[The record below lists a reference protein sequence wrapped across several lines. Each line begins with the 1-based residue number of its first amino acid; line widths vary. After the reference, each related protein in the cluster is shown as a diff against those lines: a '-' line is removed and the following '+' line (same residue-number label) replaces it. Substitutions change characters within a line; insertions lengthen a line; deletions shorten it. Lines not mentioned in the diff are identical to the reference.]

1 MPTGPAKADSSS
13 EEVEELMSEE
23 IKNERNGRSSRDGRR
38 GPRPSRN
45 APVEKQ
51 VEDNEFEERIIE
63 IRRVTKVVAGGKN
76 LSFRVVAI
84 VGNREG
90 KVGMGIGSAREVPIA
105 IRKAVLEAK
114 KNVVEVSVR
123 NETIPHETLGRQ
135 DSAKI
140 MLKPAGPGTG
150 IIANSPV
157 RAVVELA
164 GVKNILTKSLG
175 SCNTLNMARAA
186 LNGLM
191 SLRAPQEFAKLRDT
205 SLKTVIHG
213 IDEEDGQ

>member
-1 MPTGPAKADSSS
+1 M
-13 EEVEELMSEE
+13 
-23 IKNERNGRSSRDGRR
+23 
-38 GPRPSRN
+38 
-45 APVEKQ
+45 
-51 VEDNEFEERIIE
+51 EDNEFEERIIE

-90 KVGMGIGSAREVPIA
+90 KVGLGIGSAREVPIA

-114 KNVVEVSVR
+114 KNIVEVSIR
-123 NETIPHETLGRQ
+123 NETVPHETVGKQ
-135 DSAKI
+135 DSARI

-175 SCNTLNMARAA
+175 SSNTLNMARAA
-186 LNGLM
+186 LNGLV
-191 SLRAPQEFAKLRDT
+191 SLRAPQEFARLRDI
-205 SLKTVIHG
+205 SLKAVFHG
-213 IDEEDGQ
+213 LGEEDGQ

>member
-1 MPTGPAKADSSS
+1 
-13 EEVEELMSEE
+13 MSEE
-23 IKNERNGRSSRDGRR
+23 MMNDRGSKPSREGRR
-38 GPRPSRN
+38 NPRTSRN

-90 KVGMGIGSAREVPIA
+90 KVGLGIGSAREVPTA

-114 KNVVEVSVR
+114 KNIVEVSIR
-123 NETIPHETLGRQ
+123 NETVPHETVGKQ
-135 DSAKI
+135 DSARI

-157 RAVVELA
+157 RAVV
-164 GVKNILTKSLG
+164 
-175 SCNTLNMARAA
+175 
-186 LNGLM
+186 
-191 SLRAPQEFAKLRDT
+191 
-205 SLKTVIHG
+205 
-213 IDEEDGQ
+213 

>member
-1 MPTGPAKADSSS
+1 
-13 EEVEELMSEE
+13 MSEE
-23 IKNERNGRSSRDGRR
+23 MMNDRGSRPSREGRR
-38 GPRPSRN
+38 NPRTSRN

-90 KVGMGIGSAREVPIA
+90 KVGLGIGSAREVPIA

-114 KNVVEVSVR
+114 KNIVEVSIR
-123 NETIPHETLGRQ
+123 NETVPHETVGKQ
-135 DSAKI
+135 DSARI

-175 SCNTLNMARAA
+175 SSNTLNMARAA
-186 LNGLM
+186 LNGLV
-191 SLRAPQEFAKLRDT
+191 SLRAPQEFARLRDI
-205 SLKTVIHG
+205 SLKAVFHG
-213 IDEEDGQ
+213 LGEEDGQ

>member
-1 MPTGPAKADSSS
+1 
-13 EEVEELMSEE
+13 MSEE
-23 IKNERNGRSSRDGRR
+23 MMNDRGSRPSREGRR
-38 GPRPSRN
+38 NPRTSRN

-90 KVGMGIGSAREVPIA
+90 KVGLGIGSAREVPTA

-114 KNVVEVSVR
+114 KNIVEVSIR
-123 NETIPHETLGRQ
+123 NETVPHETVGKQ
-135 DSAKI
+135 DSARI

-175 SCNTLNMARAA
+175 SSNTLNMARAA
-186 LNGLM
+186 LNGLV
-191 SLRAPQEFAKLRDT
+191 SLRAPQEFAKLRDI
-205 SLKTVIHG
+205 SLKAVFHG
-213 IDEEDGQ
+213 LGEEDGQ

>member
-1 MPTGPAKADSSS
+1 
-13 EEVEELMSEE
+13 MSEE
-23 IKNERNGRSSRDGRR
+23 MMNDRGSKPSREGRR
-38 GPRPSRN
+38 NPRTSRN

-90 KVGMGIGSAREVPIA
+90 KVGLGIGSAREVPTA

-114 KNVVEVSVR
+114 KNIVEVSIR
-123 NETIPHETLGRQ
+123 NETVPHETVGKQ
-135 DSAKI
+135 DSARI

-175 SCNTLNMARAA
+175 SSNTLNMARAA
-186 LNGLM
+186 LNGLV
-191 SLRAPQEFAKLRDT
+191 SLRAPQEFAKLRDIY
-205 SLKTVIHG
+205 LKAVFHG
-213 IDEEDGQ
+213 LGEEDGQ

>member
-1 MPTGPAKADSSS
+1 MNDRG
-13 EEVEELMSEE
+13 
-23 IKNERNGRSSRDGRR
+23 SRPSREGRR
-38 GPRPSRN
+38 NPRTSRN

-90 KVGMGIGSAREVPIA
+90 KVGLGIGSAREVPIA

-114 KNVVEVSVR
+114 KNIVEVSIR
-123 NETIPHETLGRQ
+123 NETVPHETVGKQ
-135 DSAKI
+135 DSARI

-175 SCNTLNMARAA
+175 SSNTLNMARAA
-186 LNGLM
+186 LNGLV
-191 SLRAPQEFAKLRDT
+191 SLRAPQEFARLRDI
-205 SLKTVIHG
+205 SLKAVFHG
-213 IDEEDGQ
+213 LGEEDGQ

>member
-1 MPTGPAKADSSS
+1 
-13 EEVEELMSEE
+13 MSEE
-23 IKNERNGRSSRDGRR
+23 MMNDRGSRPSREGRR
-38 GPRPSRN
+38 NPRASRN

-90 KVGMGIGSAREVPIA
+90 KVGLGIGSAREVPTA

-114 KNVVEVSVR
+114 KNIVEVSIR
-123 NETIPHETLGRQ
+123 NETVPHETVGKQ
-135 DSAKI
+135 DSARI

-175 SCNTLNMARAA
+175 SSNTLNMARAA
-186 LNGLM
+186 LNGLV
-191 SLRAPQEFAKLRDT
+191 SLRAPQEFAKLRDI
-205 SLKTVIHG
+205 SLKAVFHG
-213 IDEEDGQ
+213 LGEEDGQ

>member
-1 MPTGPAKADSSS
+1 
-13 EEVEELMSEE
+13 MSEE
-23 IKNERNGRSSRDGRR
+23 MMNDRGSRPSREGRR
-38 GPRPSRN
+38 NPRTSRN

-90 KVGMGIGSAREVPIA
+90 KVGLGIGSAREVPTA

-114 KNVVEVSVR
+114 KNIVEVSIR
-123 NETIPHETLGRQ
+123 NETVPHETVGKQ
-135 DSAKI
+135 DSARI

-175 SCNTLNMARAA
+175 SSNTLNMARAA
-186 LNGLM
+186 LNGLI
-191 SLRAPQEFAKLRDT
+191 SLRAPQEFAKLRDI
-205 SLKTVIHG
+205 SLKAVFHG
-213 IDEEDGQ
+213 LGEEDGQ

>member
-1 MPTGPAKADSSS
+1 
-13 EEVEELMSEE
+13 MSEE
-23 IKNERNGRSSRDGRR
+23 MMNDRGSKPSREGRR
-38 GPRPSRN
+38 NPRTSRN

-90 KVGMGIGSAREVPIA
+90 KVGLGIGSAREVPTA

-114 KNVVEVSVR
+114 KNIVEVSIR
-123 NETIPHETLGRQ
+123 NETVPHETVGKQ
-135 DSAKI
+135 DSARI

-175 SCNTLNMARAA
+175 SSNTLNMARAA
-186 LNGLM
+186 LNGLV
-191 SLRAPQEFAKLRDT
+191 SLRAPQEFAKLRDI
-205 SLKTVIHG
+205 SLKAVFHG
-213 IDEEDGQ
+213 LGEEDGQ

>member
-1 MPTGPAKADSSS
+1 
-13 EEVEELMSEE
+13 MSEE
-23 IKNERNGRSSRDGRR
+23 MMNDRGSRPSREGRR
-38 GPRPSRN
+38 NPRTSRN

-90 KVGMGIGSAREVPIA
+90 KVGLGIGSAREVPIA

-114 KNVVEVSVR
+114 KNIVEVSIR
-123 NETIPHETLGRQ
+123 NETVPHETVGKQ
-135 DSAKI
+135 DSARI

-157 RAVVELA
+157 RAVVVLA

-175 SCNTLNMARAA
+175 SSNTLNMARAA
-186 LNGLM
+186 LNGLV
-191 SLRAPQEFAKLRDT
+191 SLRAPQEFARLRDI
-205 SLKTVIHG
+205 SLKAVFHG
-213 IDEEDGQ
+213 LGEEDGQ

>member
-1 MPTGPAKADSSS
+1 
-13 EEVEELMSEE
+13 MSEE
-23 IKNERNGRSSRDGRR
+23 MMNDRGSRPSREGRR
-38 GPRPSRN
+38 NLRTSRN

-90 KVGMGIGSAREVPIA
+90 KVGLGIGSAREVPTA

-114 KNVVEVSVR
+114 KNIVEVSIR
-123 NETIPHETLGRQ
+123 NETVPHETVGKQ
-135 DSAKI
+135 DSARI

-175 SCNTLNMARAA
+175 SSNTLNMARAA
-186 LNGLM
+186 LNGLV
-191 SLRAPQEFAKLRDT
+191 SLRAPQEFAKLRDI
-205 SLKTVIHG
+205 SLKAVFHG
-213 IDEEDGQ
+213 LGEEDGQ

>member
-1 MPTGPAKADSSS
+1 
-13 EEVEELMSEE
+13 MSEE
-23 IKNERNGRSSRDGRR
+23 MMNDRGSRPSREGRR
-38 GPRPSRN
+38 NPRTSRN

-90 KVGMGIGSAREVPIA
+90 KVGLGIGSAREVPIA

-114 KNVVEVSVR
+114 KNIVEVSIR
-123 NETIPHETLGRQ
+123 NETVPHETVGKQ
-135 DSAKI
+135 DSARI

-175 SCNTLNMARAA
+175 SSNTLNMARAA
-186 LNGLM
+186 LNGLV
-191 SLRAPQEFAKLRDT
+191 SLRAPQEFAKLRDI
-205 SLKTVIHG
+205 SLKAVFHG
-213 IDEEDGQ
+213 LGEEDGQ

>member
-1 MPTGPAKADSSS
+1 
-13 EEVEELMSEE
+13 MSEE
-23 IKNERNGRSSRDGRR
+23 MMNDRGSKPSREGRR
-38 GPRPSRN
+38 NPRTSRN

-90 KVGMGIGSAREVPIA
+90 KVGLGIGSAREVPTA

-114 KNVVEVSVR
+114 KNIVEVSIR
-123 NETIPHETLGRQ
+123 NETVPHETVGKQ
-135 DSAKI
+135 DSARI

-175 SCNTLNMARAA
+175 SSNTLNMARAA
-186 LNGLM
+186 LNGLV
-191 SLRAPQEFAKLRDT
+191 SLRAPQEFARLRDI
-205 SLKTVIHG
+205 SLKAVFHG
-213 IDEEDGQ
+213 LGEEDGQ

>member
-1 MPTGPAKADSSS
+1 MPRELEQAGYSS
-13 EEVEELMSEE
+13 EEVRKMAEEM
-23 IKNERNGRSSRDGRR
+23 KNDRNSKSSREGRR
-38 GPRPSRN
+38 NPRASRN

-76 LSFRVVAI
+76 LSFRVVAV
-84 VGNREG
+84 VGNRDG
-90 KVGMGIGSAREVPIA
+90 KVGLGIGSAREVPTA

-114 KNVVEVSVR
+114 KNVTEVAVR
-123 NETIPHETLGRQ
+123 NETVPHETVGRQ
-135 DSAKI
+135 DSARI

-175 SCNTLNMARAA
+175 SSNTLNMARAA
-186 LNGLM
+186 LNGLI
-191 SLRAPQEFAKLRDT
+191 SLRSPQDFAKIRDI
-205 SLKTVIHG
+205 SLKRVFHG
-213 IDEEDGQ
+213 ISEEAGQ

>member
-1 MPTGPAKADSSS
+1 
-13 EEVEELMSEE
+13 MSEE
-23 IKNERNGRSSRDGRR
+23 MMNDRGSRPSREGRR
-38 GPRPSRN
+38 NPRTSRN

-63 IRRVTKVVAGGKN
+63 ISRVTKVVAGGKN

-90 KVGMGIGSAREVPIA
+90 KVGLGIGSAREVPTA

-114 KNVVEVSVR
+114 KNIVEVSIR
-123 NETIPHETLGRQ
+123 NETVPHETVGKQ
-135 DSAKI
+135 DSARI

-175 SCNTLNMARAA
+175 SSNTLNMARAA
-186 LNGLM
+186 LNGLV
-191 SLRAPQEFAKLRDT
+191 SLRAPQEFAKLRDI
-205 SLKTVIHG
+205 SLKAVFHG
-213 IDEEDGQ
+213 LGEEDGQ

>member
-1 MPTGPAKADSSS
+1 MNDRG
-13 EEVEELMSEE
+13 
-23 IKNERNGRSSRDGRR
+23 SRPSREGRR
-38 GPRPSRN
+38 NPRTSRN

-90 KVGMGIGSAREVPIA
+90 KVGLGIGSAREVPTA

-114 KNVVEVSVR
+114 KNIVEVSIR
-123 NETIPHETLGRQ
+123 NETVPHETVGKQ
-135 DSAKI
+135 DSARI

-175 SCNTLNMARAA
+175 SSNTLNMARAA
-186 LNGLM
+186 LNGLI
-191 SLRAPQEFAKLRDT
+191 SLRAPQEFAKLRDI
-205 SLKTVIHG
+205 SLKAVFHG
-213 IDEEDGQ
+213 LGEEDGQ

>member
-1 MPTGPAKADSSS
+1 MNDRGSRT
-13 EEVEELMSEE
+13 
-23 IKNERNGRSSRDGRR
+23 SRDGRR
-38 GPRPSRN
+38 NPRTSRN
-45 APVEKQ
+45 SPVEKQ

-84 VGNREG
+84 VGNRDG
-90 KVGMGIGSAREVPIA
+90 KVGLGIGSAREVPTA

-114 KNVVEVSVR
+114 KNVVQVSVR
-123 NETIPHETLGRQ
+123 NETVPHETLGRQ

-175 SCNTLNMARAA
+175 SSNTLNMARAA
-186 LNGLM
+186 LNGLIT
-191 SLRAPQEFAKLRDT
+191 LRAPQEFAKLRDV
-205 SLKTVIHG
+205 SVNTVFHG
-213 IDEEDGQ
+213 IGGGDGE

>member
-1 MPTGPAKADSSS
+1 
-13 EEVEELMSEE
+13 MSEE
-23 IKNERNGRSSRDGRR
+23 MMNDRGSRPSREGRR
-38 GPRPSRN
+38 NPRTSRN

-84 VGNREG
+84 GGNREG
-90 KVGMGIGSAREVPIA
+90 KVGLGIGSAREVPTA

-114 KNVVEVSVR
+114 KNIVEVSIR
-123 NETIPHETLGRQ
+123 NETVPHETVGKQ
-135 DSAKI
+135 VSARI

-175 SCNTLNMARAA
+175 SSNTLNMARAA
-186 LNGLM
+186 LNGLV
-191 SLRAPQEFAKLRDT
+191 SLRAPQEFAKLRDI
-205 SLKTVIHG
+205 SLKAVFHG
-213 IDEEDGQ
+213 LGEEDGQ